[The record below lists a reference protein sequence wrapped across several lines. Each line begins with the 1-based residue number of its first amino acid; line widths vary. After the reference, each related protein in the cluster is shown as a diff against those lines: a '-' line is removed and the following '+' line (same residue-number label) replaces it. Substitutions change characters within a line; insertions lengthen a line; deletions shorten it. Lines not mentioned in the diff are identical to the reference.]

1 METAVSL
8 QTSRTSWISKV
19 CTHNFNLAFLVKQI
33 NIFPDIYRRLPN
45 YVTLPN
51 KNILCLPYRSR
62 NIFLGFLFWRTTSH
76 NYSLHLHPNCLLL
89 SQVVLKYLFGCWP
102 VCCQPLPL
110 ICKFHKPI
118 FLSLFITIYPTPLC
132 MTRIVYMISKYLV
145 ALNNEWTQGAKYD

>member
-89 SQVVLKYLFGCWP
+89 SPSCAEVFIWMLTCL
-102 VCCQPLPL
+102 
-110 ICKFHKPI
+110 
-118 FLSLFITIYPTPLC
+118 LSASPSHMQIPQANLLVFIYHYIPNAT
-132 MTRIVYMISKYLV
+132 VYDTYSV
-145 ALNNEWTQGAKYD
+145 YDL